1 MQSCDLYRF
10 PMILG
15 FLQQRAEE
23 ILLHDN
29 NAGRREKKH
38 VSNQDGRRQASS
50 IIAWKMEVR
59 KPVSIHLMGL
69 PHEPPPEMSS
79 SVASDGIRLP

>member
-1 MQSCDLYRF
+1 
-10 PMILG
+10 MILG

-38 VSNQDGRRQASS
+38 VSNQDGRRRASS